1 MNDLQQQILA
11 AAAQLAQ
18 AQRVIVLTGAGISAE
33 SGIPTFRDA
42 QTGLWAKYD
51 PMELASPQGF
61 RENPRVVWEWYEY
74 RRQIV
79 RRSQPNAGHLA
90 LVELQ
95 ELVPNLI
102 VITQNVDELHTRA
115 GSNRVLELHG
125 QIMRNLCFRE
135 GRELTA
141 TELRHDSLPPT
152 CPCGAFARPGVVWFG
167 EQLPPEVLDS
177 ALAAAQAC
185 DLCLVVGTA
194 GVVQPAATLP
204 FIAREN
210 GATVIEINNQE
221 SAITPIAAIFLSGKA
236 GEILPELINQLRA
249 KKTLAASL

>member
-1 MNDLQQQILA
+1 MSNLQEQISA
-11 AAAQLAQ
+11 AATQLAR
-18 AQRVIVLTGAGISAE
+18 AQRIVVLTGAGISAE

-61 RENPRVVWEWYEY
+61 RENPRLVWEWYEY

-90 LVELQ
+90 LAELQ
-95 ELVPNLI
+95 QLVPNLI
-102 VITQNVDELHTRA
+102 VITQNVDELHSRA
-115 GSNRVLELHG
+115 GSQRVLELHG
-125 QIMRNLCFRE
+125 KIMRNQCFRE
-135 GRELTA
+135 GRELA
-141 TELRHDSLPPT
+141 PTELRHDSLPPT

-167 EQLPPEVLDS
+167 EQLPTTVLDS

-194 GVVQPAATLP
+194 GVVQPAASLP
-204 FIAREN
+204 FIACEN
-210 GATVIEINNQE
+210 GAQIIEVNNQE
-221 SAITPIAAIFLSGKA
+221 SAITPIANIFLSGKA
-236 GEILPELINQLRA
+236 GEVLPALIDQLRTQQ
-249 KKTLAASL
+249 TLAASF